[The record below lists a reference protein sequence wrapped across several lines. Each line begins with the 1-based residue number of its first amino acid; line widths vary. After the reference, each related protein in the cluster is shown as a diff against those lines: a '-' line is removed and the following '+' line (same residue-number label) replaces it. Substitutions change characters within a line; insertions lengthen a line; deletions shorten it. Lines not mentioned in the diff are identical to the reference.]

1 MHPPPNTLLETDLI
15 RTFVAISE
23 TGSFTLA
30 GKRVRRTPSAVSMQI
45 KRLEE
50 QLGRAL
56 FVRKGRSVALTPHG
70 EALLGYG
77 RQMLRTNEE
86 AISLFRVPP
95 LEGCVRFGAPDDFG
109 TRFLPN
115 ILARFATTHPQV
127 EVNVVLAPSV
137 ELLRQLKRDEID
149 LTLVATDD
157 RDNGATLG
165 KIVYS
170 EPLIWV
176 GVKGGGAKNAGT
188 VPLAL
193 SGHGCPWRAAAL
205 SALDS
210 AKRSYR
216 IAYTCENCQ
225 GQLAAL
231 LADLA
236 IAPLPVSLLAPGY
249 EKLGRTQGLP
259 NIGHYQI
266 RLCESPNIGSAGSAF
281 ANHVSDSFA
290 EIGRS

>member
-1 MHPPPNTLLETDLI
+1 M
-15 RTFVAISE
+15 
-23 TGSFTLA
+23 
-30 GKRVRRTPSAVSMQI
+30 
-45 KRLEE
+45 
-50 QLGRAL
+50 
-56 FVRKGRSVALTPHG
+56 
-70 EALLGYG
+70 
-77 RQMLRTNEE
+77 
-86 AISLFRVPP
+86 
-95 LEGCVRFGAPDDFG
+95 
-109 TRFLPN
+109 
-115 ILARFATTHPQV
+115 
-127 EVNVVLAPSV
+127 
-137 ELLRQLKRDEID
+137 
-149 LTLVATDD
+149 
-157 RDNGATLG
+157 
-165 KIVYS
+165 
-170 EPLIWV
+170 
-176 GVKGGGAKNAGT
+176 
-188 VPLAL
+188 AL
-193 SGHGCPWRAAAL
+193 SGQGCPWRAAAL

-266 RLCESPNIGSAGSAF
+266 RLCESPKIGSAGSAF

>member
-1 MHPPPNTLLETDLI
+1 MKAARLSVRERCRWRRS
-15 RTFVAISE
+15 RTR
-23 TGSFTLA
+23 L
-30 GKRVRRTPSAVSMQI
+30 RSAV
-45 KRLEE
+45 KAER
-50 QLGRAL
+50 GRAL
-56 FVRKGRSVALTPHG
+56 FERKGRSVALTPDG

-86 AISLFRVPP
+86 AISLFRAPP
-95 LEGCVRFGAPDDFG
+95 LEGRVRFGAPDDFG

-115 ILARFATTHPQV
+115 ILARFATTHRQV

-137 ELLRQLKRDEID
+137 ELLRQLDRDAID
-149 LTLVATDD
+149 LTLVATDA
-157 RDNGATLG
+157 RTNCATPG

-170 EPLIWV
+170 EPLVWV
-176 GVKGGGAKNAGT
+176 GVKGGSAKNVDT
-188 VPLAL
+188 IPLAL
-193 SGHGCPWRAAAL
+193 SGQGCPWRAAAL

-236 IAPLPVSLLAPGY
+236 VAPLPVSLLAPGY

-266 RLCESPNIGSAGSAF
+266 RLCKSPTIGFAGKAF
-281 ANHVSDSFA
+281 ADHVSNSFA
-290 EIGRS
+290 EIGHS